1 MAALKLFQGILGPRG
16 PTSKKTSMAAFKGTQ
31 DPLGPRSPR
40 PPKKQIPVHSG
51 GPVGPQ
57 GGEGGGERERE
68 REREREERE
77 RDIYRYVG
85 GSRGRWACSFDFQ
98 SKEAGFLVIFV
109 VSTICTGMFRK

>member
-57 GGEGGGERERE
+57 EIYIGMWVDQGGGGLVLLIFNQKKL
-68 REREREERE
+68 
-77 RDIYRYVG
+77 DF
-85 GSRGRWACSFDFQ
+85 WSF
-98 SKEAGFLVIFV
+98 LW
-109 VSTICTGMFRK
+109 

>member
-1 MAALKLFQGILGPRG
+1 
-16 PTSKKTSMAAFKGTQ
+16 MAAFKGTQ

-68 REREREERE
+68 RERERGERE
-77 RDIYRYVG
+77 RYI
-85 GSRGRWACSFDFQ
+85 
-98 SKEAGFLVIFV
+98 
-109 VSTICTGMFRK
+109 